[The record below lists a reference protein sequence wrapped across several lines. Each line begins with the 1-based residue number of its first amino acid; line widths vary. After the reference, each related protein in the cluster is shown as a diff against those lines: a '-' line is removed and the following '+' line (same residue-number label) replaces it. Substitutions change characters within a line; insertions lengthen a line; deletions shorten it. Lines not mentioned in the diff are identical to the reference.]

1 MSTPSNTASSR
12 KLSIDDILDLRA
24 YERVRDESRAE
35 VIELKKLRRIS
46 LGPVVTL
53 MFENRVTMRSQI
65 HEMIRAEKVV
75 RDEQV
80 LEELHAYNPLIPE
93 PGQLSATLF
102 VELVTEDEM
111 REWLPKLVN
120 IESSIVIR
128 LKDGTEVRSITE
140 ESHAEQLTRDYV
152 TAAVHYIRFELTPE
166 QIEKFALGG
175 AEIVSDHTA
184 YQQSVVLQS
193 TTVKE
198 LLSDLWA

>member
-65 HEMIRAEKVV
+65 HEMIRAEKVM

-80 LEELHAYNPLIPE
+80 MEELHAYNPLIPE
-93 PGQLSATLF
+93 AGQLSATLF

-140 ESHAEQLTRDYV
+140 EAHAEQLTRDYV
-152 TAAVHYIRFELTPE
+152 TAAVHYIRFELTSE

-175 AEIVSDHTA
+175 AEIVSDHSA

-193 TTVKE
+193 STVKE

>member
-65 HEMIRAEKVV
+65 HEMIRAEKVM

-80 LEELHAYNPLIPE
+80 MEELHAYNPLIPE
-93 PGQLSATLF
+93 AGQLSATLF

-128 LKDGTEVRSITE
+128 LNDGTEVRSITE
-140 ESHAEQLTRDYV
+140 EAHAEQLTRDYV
-152 TAAVHYIRFELTPE
+152 TAAVHYIRFELTSE

-175 AEIVSDHTA
+175 AEIVSDHSA

-193 TTVKE
+193 STVKE

>member
-80 LEELHAYNPLIPE
+80 MEELHAYNPLIPE
-93 PGQLSATLF
+93 AGQLSATLF

-128 LKDGTEVRSITE
+128 LSDGTEVRSITE
-140 ESHAEQLTRDYV
+140 EAHAEQLTRDYV
-152 TAAVHYIRFELTPE
+152 TAAVHYIRFELTSE

-175 AEIVSDHTA
+175 AEIVSDHSA

-193 TTVKE
+193 STVKE

>member
-1 MSTPSNTASSR
+1 MSTSPNTASSR

-35 VIELKKLRRIS
+35 VIKLKKLRRIT
-46 LGPVVTL
+46 LGPVLTL

-65 HEMIRAEKVV
+65 HEMIRAEKVM

-80 LEELHAYNPLIPE
+80 VEELHAYNPLIPE
-93 PGQLSATLF
+93 AGQLSATLF
-102 VELVTEDEM
+102 IELVNEDEM

-128 LKDGTEVRSITE
+128 LSNGTEIRSITE
-140 ESHAEQLTRDYV
+140 EAHAEQLTRDHV
-152 TAAVHYIRFELTPE
+152 TAAVHYIRFELTAE
-166 QIEKFALGG
+166 QIEKFALSG
-175 AEIVSDHTA
+175 AEIASDHAA
-184 YQQSVVLQS
+184 YQQAVSLQAS
-193 TTVKE
+193 TVTE

>member
-65 HEMIRAEKVV
+65 HEMIRAEKVM

-80 LEELHAYNPLIPE
+80 MEELHAYNPLIPE
-93 PGQLSATLF
+93 AGQLSATLF

-128 LKDGTEVRSITE
+128 LKDGTEIRSITE
-140 ESHAEQLTRDYV
+140 EAHAEQLTRDYV
-152 TAAVHYIRFELTPE
+152 TAAVHYIRFELTSE

-175 AEIVSDHTA
+175 AEIVSDHSA

-193 TTVKE
+193 STVKE

>member
-80 LEELHAYNPLIPE
+80 MEELHAYNPLIPE

-128 LKDGTEVRSITE
+128 LSDGTEVRSITE
-140 ESHAEQLTRDYV
+140 EAHAEQLTRDYV
-152 TAAVHYIRFELTPE
+152 TAAVHYIRFELTSE

-175 AEIVSDHTA
+175 AEIVSDHSA

-193 TTVKE
+193 STVKE

>member
-80 LEELHAYNPLIPE
+80 LEELNAYNPLIPE

-128 LKDGTEVRSITE
+128 LKDGTEIRSITE

-193 TTVKE
+193 STVKE

>member
-1 MSTPSNTASSR
+1 MSTPPNTASSR
-12 KLSIDDILDLRA
+12 KLSIEDILDLRA

-80 LEELHAYNPLIPE
+80 MEELHAYNPLIPE

-128 LKDGTEVRSITE
+128 LSDGSEIRSITE

-152 TAAVHYIRFELTPE
+152 TAAVHYVRFELTSE
-166 QIEKFALGG
+166 QIEKFALSG
-175 AEIVSDHTA
+175 AEIASDHPA

-193 TTVKE
+193 STVKE

>member
-65 HEMIRAEKVV
+65 HEMIRAEKVM

-80 LEELHAYNPLIPE
+80 MEELHAYNPLIPE

-128 LKDGTEVRSITE
+128 LNDGTEIRSITE
-140 ESHAEQLTRDYV
+140 EAHAEQLTRDYV

-175 AEIVSDHTA
+175 AEIVSDHSA

-193 TTVKE
+193 STVKE

>member
-1 MSTPSNTASSR
+1 MSTSPNTASSR

-35 VIELKKLRRIS
+35 VIKLKKLRRIT
-46 LGPVVTL
+46 LGPVLTL

-65 HEMIRAEKVV
+65 HEMIRAEKVM

-80 LEELHAYNPLIPE
+80 VEELHAYNPLIPE
-93 PGQLSATLF
+93 AGQLSATLF
-102 VELVTEDEM
+102 IELVNEDEM

-128 LKDGTEVRSITE
+128 LSDGTEIRSITE
-140 ESHAEQLTRDYV
+140 EAHAEQLTRDHV
-152 TAAVHYIRFELTPE
+152 TAAVHYIRFELTAE
-166 QIEKFALGG
+166 QIEKFALSG
-175 AEIVSDHTA
+175 AEIASDHAA
-184 YQQSVVLQS
+184 YQQAVSLQAS
-193 TTVKE
+193 TVTE

>member
-1 MSTPSNTASSR
+1 MSTSPNTASSR

-35 VIELKKLRRIS
+35 VIKLKKLRRIT
-46 LGPVVTL
+46 LGPVLTL

-65 HEMIRAEKVV
+65 HEMIRAEKVM

-80 LEELHAYNPLIPE
+80 VEELHAYNPLIPE
-93 PGQLSATLF
+93 AGQLSATLF
-102 VELVTEDEM
+102 IELVNEDEM

-128 LKDGTEVRSITE
+128 LSDGTEIRSITE
-140 ESHAEQLTRDYV
+140 EAHAEQLTRDHV
-152 TAAVHYIRFELTPE
+152 TAAVHYIRFELTAE
-166 QIEKFALGG
+166 QIEKFALSG
-175 AEIVSDHTA
+175 AEIASDHAA
-184 YQQSVVLQS
+184 YQQTVSLQAS
-193 TTVKE
+193 TVTE

>member
-111 REWLPKLVN
+111 REWLPKLVS

-128 LKDGTEVRSITE
+128 LKDGTEIRSITE

>member
-65 HEMIRAEKVV
+65 HEMIRAEKVM

-80 LEELHAYNPLIPE
+80 MEELHAYNPLTPE

-128 LKDGTEVRSITE
+128 LNDGTEIRSITE
-140 ESHAEQLTRDYV
+140 EAHAEQLTRDYV
-152 TAAVHYIRFELTPE
+152 TAAVHYIRFELTSE

-175 AEIVSDHTA
+175 AEIVSDHSA

-193 TTVKE
+193 STVKE